1 MWSWLDHFDQNYSYR
16 RDFVKATGFKLI
28 YCESYWLRIWERFLW
43 QPFSVIFRKLEVVS
57 VKMIIVLSLPQFC
70 VTFFFSAGVSREAV
84 MSEHDAYIILIVLH

>member
-1 MWSWLDHFDQNYSYR
+1 M
-16 RDFVKATGFKLI
+16 KATGFEFGKDF
-28 YCESYWLRIWERFLW
+28 CGNRFRL
-43 QPFSVIFRKLEVVS
+43 QIFRKLEAVS